1 MTFFQSVVLGI
12 VQGLTEFIPVS
23 SSGHLII
30 FPELLGWEQGGLAF
44 DTTLHLGT
52 LTALLVY
59 FYKDLRGMFNSL
71 LLDFKKYGRFFSQF
85 SPESKLVMW
94 LLIATIPAGL
104 GGYFLGDFLE
114 ATFRSM
120 LSVAIFLILGSILM
134 LVAEKKTKLVDKAL
148 PAPALSF
155 KKILTSG
162 LFQCLALFPGF
173 SRSGATISGGLL
185 SGLNRLQ
192 AAKVSF
198 QCLALFPGF
207 SRSGATIS
215 GGLLSGLNRLQ
226 AAKVSFLL
234 SIPIIAAAGIFQ
246 LPDALG
252 DYSGAGMGILISGF
266 LSSAVSGYLA
276 VSGLMKYL
284 NSHGLKVFVVYRLA
298 LSLLLIFLY
307 LY

>member
-120 LSVAIFLILGSILM
+120 LSVAIFWFISMSRLISRIFKIGGNYIGRSLVGVEQITGSKGFISTVYTDNCRRGYLSTPRCFRR
-134 LVAEKKTKLVDKAL
+134 LLRRRYGNFNIRI
-148 PAPALSF
+148 SF
-155 KKILTSG
+155 KRCFRVSCSFRSYEIFELPRAQSFRSLPFG
-162 LFQCLALFPGF
+162 ALVI
-173 SRSGATISGGLL
+173 TY
-185 SGLNRLQ
+185 
-192 AAKVSF
+192 
-198 QCLALFPGF
+198 
-207 SRSGATIS
+207 
-215 GGLLSGLNRLQ
+215 
-226 AAKVSFLL
+226 
-234 SIPIIAAAGIFQ
+234 IF
-246 LPDALG
+246 
-252 DYSGAGMGILISGF
+252 I
-266 LSSAVSGYLA
+266 
-276 VSGLMKYL
+276 
-284 NSHGLKVFVVYRLA
+284 
-298 LSLLLIFLY
+298 SLLVPA
-307 LY
+307 

>member
-192 AAKVSF
+192 AARLLRRRYGNFNIRISFKRCFRVSCSF
-198 QCLALFPGF
+198 RSYEIFELPRAQSFRSLPFGALVI
-207 SRSGATIS
+207 TY
-215 GGLLSGLNRLQ
+215 
-226 AAKVSFLL
+226 
-234 SIPIIAAAGIFQ
+234 IF
-246 LPDALG
+246 
-252 DYSGAGMGILISGF
+252 I
-266 LSSAVSGYLA
+266 
-276 VSGLMKYL
+276 
-284 NSHGLKVFVVYRLA
+284 
-298 LSLLLIFLY
+298 SLLVPA
-307 LY
+307 

>member
-198 QCLALFPGF
+198 
-207 SRSGATIS
+207 
-215 GGLLSGLNRLQ
+215 
-226 AAKVSFLL
+226 LL